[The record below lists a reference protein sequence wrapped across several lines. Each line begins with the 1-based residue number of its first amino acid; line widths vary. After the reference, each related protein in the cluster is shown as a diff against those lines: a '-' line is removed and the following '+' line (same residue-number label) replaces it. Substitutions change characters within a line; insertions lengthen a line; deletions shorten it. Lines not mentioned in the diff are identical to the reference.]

1 MNLIL
6 AVDLKA
12 GLVVHGVS
20 GKRKSYR
27 PLTWGLSPSAEPG
40 EYVEALSP
48 RYLYIADLDRIT
60 GAGDHTA
67 QIMACS
73 ALVDACYVDRGCRNP
88 SEYLNIPGI
97 IDIAATETTYSTLQK
112 YPGGYLSID
121 MKAER
126 VLPTGEHPRDLL
138 KKACEWNFSGAIILN
153 IGAVGT
159 GRGLNESL
167 LAGMKE
173 LFEKPLLYGGGV
185 ATPGDLDTLAKIGF
199 DGAIIATAIHRGNIP
214 LADLRR
220 GRWS

>member
-1 MNLIL
+1 MDLIL

-121 MKAER
+121 MKDER

-185 ATPGDLDTLAKIGF
+185 ATPGDLDTLAKLGF

>member
-1 MNLIL
+1 MDLIL

-138 KKACEWNFSGAIILN
+138 KKAREWDFSGAIILN

-159 GRGLNESL
+159 GKGLNASL

-185 ATPGDLDTLAKIGF
+185 ATPGDLDMLAKLGF